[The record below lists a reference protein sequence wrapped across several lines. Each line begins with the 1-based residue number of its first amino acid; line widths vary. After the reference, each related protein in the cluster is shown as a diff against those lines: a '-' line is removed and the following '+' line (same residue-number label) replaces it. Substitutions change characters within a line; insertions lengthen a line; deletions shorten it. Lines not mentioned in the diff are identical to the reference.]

1 MHYYQFNIGDY
12 KSHTD
17 HLDLLEDLAFRRMID
32 WSYLHESPLP
42 LDVNVIAKKILMRT
56 HTDSIASVL
65 EEFFHKTEDGYLN
78 KRITSEVEAFKSKSD
93 KARKSAEAR
102 WNKVKAQSEGNANAL
117 RPQSEGNAKQETL
130 NTKQETLNK
139 KQASDQSA
147 KANHSFELFKYWCDV
162 MGKNI
167 STSKLTPKRD
177 KAIKARLKEGY
188 TIEQIKAAI
197 DGCYNDPFSMGQND
211 RQKPFND
218 IELICRN
225 GEKLESFLGST
236 VQQTGNKRDINAI
249 GTDFKTVPEGF
260 NRKVLY

>member
-17 HLDLLEDLAFRRMID
+17 HLDLLEDLAFRRMMD
-32 WSYLHESPLP
+32 WCYLHESPLP
-42 LDVNVIAKKILMRT
+42 LDLNVIAKKILMRT

-65 EEFFHKTEDGYLN
+65 GEFFLKTEDGYLN
-78 KRITSEVEAFKSKSD
+78 KRIASEVEAFKAKSD

-102 WNKVKAQSEGNANAL
+102 WGKVKAQSDSNANAL
-117 RPQSEGNAKQETL
+117 RTDSEGNAKQETL
-130 NTKQETLNK
+130 NTKQETVK
-139 KQASDQSA
+139 ETMSA
-147 KANHSFELFKYWCDV
+147 KATPSFDLFKYWCDV

-188 TIEQIKAAI
+188 TFEQIKEAI
-197 DGCYNDPFSMGQND
+197 NGCRNDPFSMGQND
-211 RQKPFND
+211 RQKAFND

-225 GEKLESFLGST
+225 GEKLESFIGSV
-236 VQQTGNKRDINAI
+236 VQQTGNNRDINAI
-249 GTDFKTVPEGF
+249 GTDFSTVPEGF
-260 NRKVLY
+260 NREKLY

>member
-17 HLDLLEDLAFRRMID
+17 HLDLLEDLAFRRMMD
-32 WSYLHESPLP
+32 WCYLHEEPLP
-42 LDVNVIAKKILMRT
+42 LDINEIAKKILMRT
-56 HTDSIASVL
+56 HTESIAYVL
-65 EEFFHKTEDGYLN
+65 EEFFIKTDSGYIN
-78 KRITSEVEAFKSKSD
+78 SRIKKEVDAFKAKSD

-102 WNKVKAQSEGNANAL
+102 WNKKQTQSEGNANAL

-139 KQASDQSA
+139 NQLKEKSA
-147 KANHSFELFKYWCDV
+147 EANHSFDLFKYWCEV
-162 MGKNI
+162 MGKSI

-188 TIEQIKAAI
+188 TFEQIKAAI
-197 DGCYNDPFSMGQND
+197 NGCRNDPFSMGQND

-225 GEKLESFLGST
+225 GEKLESFLEGH
-236 VQQTGNKRDINAI
+236 VAKQGDINSI
-249 GTDFKTVPEGF
+249 GTDFSAPGDWYNGE
-260 NRKVLY
+260 